1 MDVGAWPGSKTSLE
15 SLPIPASDK
24 VISSHT
30 ENLGEP
36 DLEQRKIIITNFS
49 GIAALLILL
58 LFENLKREITQFF
71 NFK

>member
-1 MDVGAWPGSKTSLE
+1 MGAWPGSKTSLE

-30 ENLGEP
+30 ENFGEP
-36 DLEQRKIIITNFS
+36 DLEQRKIITNFS

-58 LFENLKREITQFF
+58 LFEKGNNPIFQF
-71 NFK
+71 

>member
-30 ENLGEP
+30 ENLWEP
-36 DLEQRKIIITNFS
+36 DLEQRKIITNFS

-58 LFENLKREITQFF
+58 LFEKGNNPIFQF
-71 NFK
+71 